1 MQWYKYI
8 YTLRDNDEDDEDDE
22 DDDDVFT
29 VGGLEIAAPATC
41 ARYTVRTAAE
51 VCY

>member
-1 MQWYKYI
+1 M
-8 YTLRDNDEDDEDDE
+8 YTLRDNDEDDEDEE
-22 DDDDVFT
+22 DDDDVFA

-41 ARYTVRTAAE
+41 ARDTVQTAVE